1 MINTKRRN
9 TLQSAETTG
18 TSVPPASFR
27 IMLSALIIIVA
38 LTILSSF
45 TSMPHGRYVNEKEDS
60 VAPGKDSVLYVVA
73 FFNKTTP

>member
-38 LTILSSF
+38 ITILSSF
-45 TSMPHGRYVNEKEDS
+45 TSMPYGRYVS
-60 VAPGKDSVLYVVA
+60 
-73 FFNKTTP
+73 